1 MPVGEWSSPPVS
13 RAVGNCWPQSR
24 PALMLSFTHPC
35 TSCVHTWGYDRYSTK
50 KTAVVCSSSPQ
61 HWSQGDETSGMRMFA
76 NAERQREIGGTE
88 ITVTREAKLPGD
100 AIAPLRRPQ
109 QTCSSFEMQ
118 FYTHE

>member
-1 MPVGEWSSPPVS
+1 
-13 RAVGNCWPQSR
+13 
-24 PALMLSFTHPC
+24 
-35 TSCVHTWGYDRYSTK
+35 
-50 KTAVVCSSSPQ
+50 
-61 HWSQGDETSGMRMFA
+61 MRMFA
-76 NAERQREIGGTE
+76 NGIVGNGKIGGTE

>member
-1 MPVGEWSSPPVS
+1 
-13 RAVGNCWPQSR
+13 
-24 PALMLSFTHPC
+24 
-35 TSCVHTWGYDRYSTK
+35 
-50 KTAVVCSSSPQ
+50 
-61 HWSQGDETSGMRMFA
+61 MFA
-76 NAERQREIGGTE
+76 NGIVGNGKIGGTE